1 MRIALFS
8 EYFFTQYYSLYL
20 TKLLTMAYKLSFY
33 NFRFLYDFAIYAQQK
48 KVYELKINFK
58 IENSFNDL
66 KFYHIHVFVDYTNFR
81 MVVIVFYIK

>member
-8 EYFFTQYYSLYL
+8 EYFYAVLYL

-48 KVYELKINFK
+48 KVYALKINFK

-66 KFYHIHVFVDYTNFR
+66 KFYHINVFVDYTNFR
-81 MVVIVFYIK
+81 MMLLYFI